1 MTLAHSKAFYRAQK
15 KLTERQRRRKERE
28 AQGGAAM
35 PAPPF
40 GSPSACEAYLVERLR
55 GGKHRCRRCGSA
67 RGCYLSSRR
76 CWECGDCRAQAGL
89 RTGTVM
95 ARSPVR
101 LWQWFEAIR
110 WILWRPTIDTSE
122 LAEKLGIRRPTTVRA
137 MAKKIRAALAAEDGS
152 QQLAGLDVHYGRRD
166 AAT

>member
-1 MTLAHSKAFYRAQK
+1 MTCC
-15 KLTERQRRRKERE
+15 T
-28 AQGGAAM
+28 G
-35 PAPPF
+35 PATF
-40 GSPSACEAYLVERLR
+40 TSPSVQASTLGQPEIALQNTSPPSPPPTASDDWPDTRRE
-55 GGKHRCRRCGSA
+55 CR
-67 RGCYLSSRR
+67 
-76 CWECGDCRAQAGL
+76 DCRAQAGL
-89 RTGTVM
+89 RTRTVM